1 MKTNKKDIISILLGN
16 TLLALAVILFIV
28 PGHLLSGGTTGISL
42 FLNHYFHLPISIFT
56 FIFNFIVF
64 IIGALILGKKF
75 ALQTLISTFY
85 YPFILGVFEFS
96 FQGFYLTDDILI
108 NTLFAGVLVG
118 VAIAIVIKAG
128 ASTGGMDIPP
138 LILNKLFKIPVSI
151 SMYVFDSLIVLAQ
164 FGFSD
169 VRQCLYGIVLIFIY
183 TMVIDK
189 ILVMGA
195 QKIEVK
201 IISSKYE
208 EIRKAILT
216 NVDRG
221 VTMLHGQ
228 TGYLLENTEV
238 LINVISTRELV
249 QVERL
254 VKSIDEDAFMI
265 ISNVHEVQGRG
276 FNLEKEYIEKYG
288 DQDVILAG
296 SLFVYMPQESTYL
309 FSGSYTEFN
318 KFYAPAVLQEYM
330 MLETIKRGIP
340 KYNFLGIQGIFDG
353 SDGVLRFKQNFN
365 GYIVRKM
372 GTFRYYPRPLKYKL
386 ISLIKKL
393 LGRS

>member
-1 MKTNKKDIISILLGN
+1 MKTNKKDILSILLGN

-42 FLNHYFHLPISIFT
+42 FLNHYFHLPISLFT

-64 IIGALILGKKF
+64 IILGKKF

-85 YPFILGVFEFS
+85 YPFILGVFELS

-138 LILNKLFKIPVSI
+138 LILNKLFKIPVSV
-151 SMYVFDSLIVLAQ
+151 SMYVFDTLIVLAQ

-276 FNLEKEYIEKYG
+276 FNLEKEYIEK
-288 DQDVILAG
+288 
-296 SLFVYMPQESTYL
+296 
-309 FSGSYTEFN
+309 
-318 KFYAPAVLQEYM
+318 
-330 MLETIKRGIP
+330 
-340 KYNFLGIQGIFDG
+340 
-353 SDGVLRFKQNFN
+353 
-365 GYIVRKM
+365 
-372 GTFRYYPRPLKYKL
+372 
-386 ISLIKKL
+386 
-393 LGRS
+393 

>member
-118 VAIAIVIKAG
+118 VAIVIKAG

-249 QVERL
+249 QVERI

-276 FNLEKEYIEKYG
+276 FNLEKEYIEK
-288 DQDVILAG
+288 
-296 SLFVYMPQESTYL
+296 
-309 FSGSYTEFN
+309 
-318 KFYAPAVLQEYM
+318 
-330 MLETIKRGIP
+330 
-340 KYNFLGIQGIFDG
+340 
-353 SDGVLRFKQNFN
+353 
-365 GYIVRKM
+365 
-372 GTFRYYPRPLKYKL
+372 
-386 ISLIKKL
+386 
-393 LGRS
+393 